1 MSVEYNLLRPTS
13 APLFFRYPLLSRTN
27 PRIAIIVRR
36 CTPTP
41 CGAAPAETMT
51 SRQASRRHI
60 IFGHRRNRNDCEH
73 RKYTES
79 PQTVDTEGIAQNS
92 RFYALQIAASSGT
105 AAIGIIGH
113 LRHIGIAG
121 IQCTCRIVME
131 HSTNYHRACTTKHAV
146 FPTSPLKTLLNEPF
160 IPHHTLKYRSKSAS
174 NSPQLPTITAK
185 SDVISPHHGKNRC
198 LRPTGRHHR
207 PRPQAVSRGAGQ
219 SADGVHLVRL
229 RICRLSPL
237 STPTLLYHCCTV
249 SLLYGVI

>member
-27 PRIAIIVRR
+27 PRVAIIVRR

-60 IFGHRRNRNDCEH
+60 IFGHRRRNRNDCEH
-73 RKYTES
+73 RKYTVS

-113 LRHIGIAG
+113 RRHIGIAG

-146 FPTSPLKTLLNEPF
+146 FPTSPLKTLLNKSF

-174 NSPQLPTITAK
+174 ITHNCQQSPQKRMPSHHITAK
-185 SDVISPHHGKNRC
+185 IDV
-198 LRPTGRHHR
+198 
-207 PRPQAVSRGAGQ
+207 
-219 SADGVHLVRL
+219 SA
-229 RICRLSPL
+229 PL
-237 STPTLLYHCCTV
+237 ADTIDHDLKP
-249 SLLYGVI
+249 